1 MVPICVP
8 DGLEPGGEPSA
19 GRPCSAHRA
28 HVTRG
33 DYAFAMR
40 AVWFMFAG
48 AFLSL
53 ANIAAGWSWTLVDAD
68 LRSISSGPQGVDWG
82 QASVWLG
89 VPAAV
94 TIVLTA
100 AAIRRSRA
108 LLWVGAVAMGL
119 LFIPCGGA
127 LLADRARMVDGA
139 GLPPWAWAA
148 HLIGMFLALPTVIT
162 ALWLHQ
168 PDTRPIEVNSPKR
181 CA

>member
-1 MVPICVP
+1 
-8 DGLEPGGEPSA
+8 
-19 GRPCSAHRA
+19 
-28 HVTRG
+28 
-33 DYAFAMR
+33 MR
-40 AVWFMFAG
+40 AVWFMVAG

-119 LFIPCGGA
+119 LFIPCGGV
-127 LLADRARMVDGA
+127 LLADRAQMVDAA

-168 PDTRPIEVNSPKR
+168 PGTRPIGVSAPKK